1 MLLRG
6 ESGQGSVE
14 YAGALALVAIIF
26 GGLFAT
32 DVPAQVKTTV
42 GPAVCRILG
51 GACGASET
59 PAEPAT
65 PPTADEPPAPVNFD
79 LPFPVL
85 PFPGSVEVSCS
96 YTTSSPGR
104 CQGAQ
109 GPGVSVG
116 AEGKFSVVRSP
127 TTLDG
132 EGCPTQTL
140 AVKATLEL
148 QTKVAGESGA
158 VSGALTELLGEST
171 SYSVT
176 VPPDEAEVLEH
187 GDRDVPNPVDPRTIH
202 AGESVEL
209 SQEFYSGEKLSA
221 GYRALQVEMG
231 FEEGRRLSAGVQ
243 RVSPSTVRLSV
254 GDRDFVRDAL
264 SVGIGNDSLGVALA
278 SGGELSEGELR
289 QVDVDVSTQ
298 AGWDAYQSFLTS
310 GRIPKDGTPGTSAP
324 ASSDVVSFKDQTAIK
339 AKLGNL
345 SIGGVL
351 AESGA
356 NGVETHRPD
365 GSVDTSVVA
374 DFNDAGVAI
383 TSYTDPGGEP
393 EVTRYSL
400 LLENVD
406 DSMLDT
412 YEHMTGKKLPHGENG
427 TVRFDFT
434 PEDFETIQ
442 DQAFE
447 QVMHEMEQ
455 SGNEVSEDQLRDIM
469 EEYPNGGDPYGV
481 NSYFNDAYELA
492 ASTTPEQTLYNLY
505 LGSGP
510 GRNGN
515 EGLQSLIDFMQ
526 GTTAARHDIHD
537 FPAEHP
543 DSLLPGLPVE
553 PQCP

>member
-1 MLLRG
+1 VFLRG

-32 DVPAQVKTTV
+32 DVPAKVKGTV

-51 GACGASET
+51 GECGTA
-59 PAEPAT
+59 PAPSQPAA

-85 PFPGSVEVSCS
+85 PFPGSAEVSCT
-96 YTTSSPGR
+96 YATNSPGA
-104 CQGAQ
+104 CQPGK
-109 GPGVSVG
+109 GSGVSV
-116 AEGKFSVVRSP
+116 AEEGKFSVERSP

-132 EGCPTQTL
+132 EGCPTQSL
-140 AVKATLEL
+140 GVKGTLEL
-148 QTKVAGESGA
+148 QTKIAGESPV
-158 VSGALTELLGEST
+158 VSGALTELLGESVG
-171 SYSVT
+171 YSVT
-176 VPPDEAEVLEH
+176 VPPDEAEALER
-187 GDRDVPNPVDPRTIH
+187 GDRSVPNPVDPRTIR

-209 SQEFYSGEKLSA
+209 STEFYSGEKLSA
-221 GYRALQVEMG
+221 SYRALQVEMG

-243 RVSPSTVRLSV
+243 RVSPSTVRISV

-278 SGGELSEGELR
+278 SGGELSEGKLR
-289 QVDVDVSTQ
+289 QVDVDISTQ

-310 GRIPKDGTPGTSAP
+310 GRIPKEGTRGTSAP
-324 ASSDVVSFKDQTAIK
+324 ATSDVVDFKDQTGIK

-356 NGVETHRPD
+356 NGVETHHPD

-374 DFNDAGVAI
+374 HFNDAGIAV
-383 TSYTDPGGEP
+383 TSHTDPGGQP

-406 DSMLDT
+406 DTMIDT
-412 YEHMTGKKLPHGENG
+412 YEHMTGKQLPHGDNG

-434 PEDFETIQ
+434 PDDFETIQ

-455 SGNEVSEDQLRDIM
+455 SGNDVTESQLRDIM

-481 NSYFNDAYELA
+481 NSNFNDAYELA
-492 ASTTPEQTLYNLY
+492 ASKTPEQTLYNLY

-515 EGLQSLIDFMQ
+515 QGLQSMIDFMQ

-537 FPAEHP
+537 FPGEHP
-543 DSLLPGLPVE
+543 DSLMPGLPVA